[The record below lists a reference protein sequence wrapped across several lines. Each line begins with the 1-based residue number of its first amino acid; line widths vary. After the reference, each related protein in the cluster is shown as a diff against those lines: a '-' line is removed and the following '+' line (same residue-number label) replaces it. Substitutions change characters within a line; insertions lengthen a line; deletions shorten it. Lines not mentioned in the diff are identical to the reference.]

1 MSRTKDAGWT
11 VQETA
16 KFLRLTDRQVRRLC
30 QEGALEWTKA
40 GTAYVIDPASARRQK
55 ELRKLEMS
63 SDMTKS
69 EATQHD
75 GHEDVADI
83 ADMRT
88 RKTDTLRTSR
98 SDMSDRRPQ
107 KADMHRTSPTDIGQT
122 SEDMQGTSKKGA
134 DIDAIGLDVQRTSN
148 PDTPDMDEVGR
159 DTRTSRPD
167 MQRMSETGSDMDQ
180 LSDMLPSD
188 ITVLLHKL
196 RASKQAVRT
205 LHDEMS
211 DTVDL
216 IVRRLDY
223 EYRRN
228 QEVQNTL
235 THLLKGLRIPV
246 DPITKRSHKWF
257 YIVLTLFI
265 LIAAGFLALF
275 FSGFAP
281 CHRLVEVI
289 RNIV

>member
-1 MSRTKDAGWT
+1 MNTEEWINVADA
-11 VQETA
+11 A
-16 KFLRLTDRQVRRLC
+16 KQLEVTERHVRRLC
-30 QEGALEWTKA
+30 EREKLAYQKEGNVYL
-40 GTAYVIDPASARRQK
+40 IDPESLSQYVSETSKERSAGRTSTADAK
-55 ELRKLEMS
+55 VAT
-63 SDMTKS
+63 SDMN
-69 EATQHD
+69 
-75 GHEDVADI
+75 
-83 ADMRT
+83 
-88 RKTDTLRTSR
+88 RTSEKEEDITR
-98 SDMSDRRPQ
+98 TFLPDMG
-107 KADMHRTSPTDIGQT
+107 RTS
-122 SEDMQGTSKKGA
+122 SA
-134 DIDAIGLDVQRTSN
+134 
-148 PDTPDMDEVGR
+148 
-159 DTRTSRPD
+159 
-167 MQRMSETGSDMDQ
+167 DMDQ
-180 LSDMLPSD
+180 LPDMLPAD

-216 IVRRLDY
+216 IVRLLDY